1 MPHCRGN
8 YHIPF
13 TSYQHLEM
21 KNSFAISLIFIT
33 VAQCAVMDALQ
44 QSDVTR
50 FKTLSHRVNEFTDIN
65 DKYYC
70 IQLASELKEKL
81 EPIVQIGKGASNRVE
96 LYSEER
102 NRYDYGKRDVLL

>member
-1 MPHCRGN
+1 
-8 YHIPF
+8 
-13 TSYQHLEM
+13 M

-33 VAQCAVMDALQ
+33 IAQCAVMDALQ

-50 FKTLSHRVNEFTDIN
+50 FKNLSHRVNEFTDIS

-81 EPIVQIGKGASNRVE
+81 DPIVQTITGAFNHVE
-96 LYSEER
+96 MCSEER
-102 NRYDYGKRDVLL
+102 RRCEYGERDVLL

>member
-1 MPHCRGN
+1 
-8 YHIPF
+8 
-13 TSYQHLEM
+13 
-21 KNSFAISLIFIT
+21 
-33 VAQCAVMDALQ
+33 MDALQ

-50 FKTLSHRVNEFTDIN
+50 FKTLSHRVNEFTDIT

-81 EPIVQIGKGASNRVE
+81 EPIVQISTDASNR
-96 LYSEER
+96 LGLCSKER